1 MPAHTKCL
9 EDFLS
14 CTAKKRTKLA
24 DQQKATMLSLLHA
37 RPTHKHICYQHLA
50 EYANQH
56 MHTCT
61 SKHRRVVQHSSRL
74 HGFGSKPE
82 RIAHKELPECFV
94 CDEQALILVL
104 YLRGNS
110 FQCWRVYERQTL
122 WENPSPPYFLVH
134 KPCFLICTH
143 INKDN

>member
-1 MPAHTKCL
+1 
-9 EDFLS
+9 
-14 CTAKKRTKLA
+14 
-24 DQQKATMLSLLHA
+24 MLSLLHA

-50 EYANQH
+50 KYANQHMHTCTSKHRRSHLHGSGSKPLPKYAHQH